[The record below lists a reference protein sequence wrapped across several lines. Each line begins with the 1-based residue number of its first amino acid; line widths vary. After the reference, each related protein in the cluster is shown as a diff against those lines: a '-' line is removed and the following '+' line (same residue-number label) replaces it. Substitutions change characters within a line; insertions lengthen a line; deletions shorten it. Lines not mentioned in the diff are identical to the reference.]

1 MARTKAGMR
10 PAWLLVACLMPG
22 MTLAAEDIVS
32 PAVGDR
38 VRVRTASGKRHVGE
52 LVAREDTTLALK
64 LPSGRNLVLAQSDIA
79 RVDVSTRRGRKG
91 KGARVGAGVAAGIAA
106 VLWLSTSG
114 TGCYRGEMPGPCP
127 LVESSVVS
135 PLLLIASGA
144 VIGALVAPGERW
156 QPVPMERARVG
167 FAPSRGRG
175 VRFSIAFSF

>member
-106 VLWLSTSG
+106 VLG
-114 TGCYRGEMPGPCP
+114 FPPRERAATGVKCRVPARWWKAR
-127 LVESSVVS
+127 SSVRCS
-135 PLLLIASGA
+135 
-144 VIGALVAPGERW
+144 
-156 QPVPMERARVG
+156 
-167 FAPSRGRG
+167 
-175 VRFSIAFSF
+175 